1 MTISISSDRSKL
13 DLVVIHNFLKTAYW
27 SENIAIDR
35 VCEAIA
41 NSLCFGLYEDD
52 RQIGF
57 ARVIT
62 DYTTIAY
69 LADVFVLETHRDRGL
84 GKQLIQHILDDANL
98 RSVRKWLLATADAH
112 GFYQQFGFEAIEH
125 PELYLEK
132 VNF

>member
-1 MTISISSDRSKL
+1 MTILISSDRSKL
-13 DLVVIHNFLKTAYW
+13 DIVVIHSFLKTAYW
-27 SENIAIDR
+27 SENTAIDR
-35 VCEAIA
+35 VAQA
-41 NSLCFGLYEDD
+41 VSHSLCFGLYEDD

-84 GKQLIQHILDDANL
+84 GKQLIQFILNDNKL

-112 GFYQQFGFEAIEH
+112 RFYEQFGFEAIEH